1 MVVDAIF
8 EGQHRFKAARIERV
22 RSWKFWLGVAVSAVF
37 VYLTVRGLHLGDFW
51 DAVSHA
57 QYWWLVPG
65 VVVYFAAVWA
75 RTWRW
80 HYMLRHMRVVPVR
93 RLFPVVVIGYMGNNV
108 YPARAGEFIRSYV
121 LKRNEGVS
129 ISASL
134 ATVAL
139 ERLFDGLVMC
149 VFVFATLPFVPL
161 PQGYRALVVGFS
173 AMFFLALIVF
183 LILAA
188 HPSRTQQLAARMIGL
203 IVPARFRPQ
212 TTELAD
218 KFLHG
223 LQSLRSPREVM
234 MIFITSIAIWLT
246 ETTKYWFV
254 MHAFPFTVSFPVLML
269 MTAVVNLFTTIP
281 SAPGY
286 VGTFDKP
293 GIEVLK
299 SFGVVENIAAA
310 YTIVLHVALWLPIT
324 LLGFFY
330 MSRESVRWQDIGTAV
345 NERRSEMSAAPSRSR
360 SSSALMVGMIGA
372 GVAGIVALAW
382 RYL

>member
-1 MVVDAIF
+1 M
-8 EGQHRFKAARIERV
+8 

-37 VYLTVRGLHLGDFW
+37 VYLTVSGLHLGDFW
-51 DAVSHA
+51 GALSNA

-80 HYMLRHMRVVPVR
+80 HYMLRHMRVIPVR
-93 RLFPVVVIGYMGNNV
+93 RLFPIVVIGYMGNNV

-161 PQGYRALVVGFS
+161 PDGYRMLVIGFS
-173 AMFFLALIVF
+173 ALFFLALIVF
-183 LILAA
+183 LALAA
-188 HPSRTQQLAARMIGL
+188 NPPRTQRLVGSI
-203 IVPARFRPQ
+203 IVRVMPARFHTRGE
-212 TTELAD
+212 ELAE

-223 LQSLRSPREVM
+223 LHSLRSPREVL
-234 MIFITSIAIWLT
+234 MIFVTSVAIWLT

-269 MTAVVNLFTTIP
+269 MTAVVNLFTTLP

-299 SFGVVENIAAA
+299 SFGVIETTAAA
-310 YTIVLHVALWLPIT
+310 YTIVLHVALWLPVT
-324 LLGFFY
+324 LLGFYY
-330 MSRESVRWQDIGTAV
+330 MSREHVRWKDIGTAV
-345 NERRSEMSAAPSRSR
+345 NQNRGDPITTPAPS
-360 SSSALMVGMIGA
+360 SSLSSVLVVGLVGIGVLA
-372 GVAGIVALAW
+372 GVAALAW
-382 RYL
+382 RFIN